1 MIKPENLNDADYFKR
16 FLKKNIYFLVM
27 YILYVKILYTVF
39 PVNKLA
45 LAVRKQF
52 FENIDMLDGVI
63 VIS

>member
-1 MIKPENLNDADYFKR
+1 
-16 FLKKNIYFLVM
+16 M